1 MDTYGVLIDGT
12 HHDVS
17 KTEQGAKRY
26 ATMHGHDIISIRY
39 NCGYIASVI
48 ARKEGKKWKA
58 VNHTSTHKQ

>member
-26 ATMHGHDIISIRY
+26 ATIHGHDTVSIRY
-39 NCGYIASVI
+39 NCGYIAQEI
-48 ARKEGKKWKA
+48 AHKYNGKWQKIK
-58 VNHTSTHKQ
+58 